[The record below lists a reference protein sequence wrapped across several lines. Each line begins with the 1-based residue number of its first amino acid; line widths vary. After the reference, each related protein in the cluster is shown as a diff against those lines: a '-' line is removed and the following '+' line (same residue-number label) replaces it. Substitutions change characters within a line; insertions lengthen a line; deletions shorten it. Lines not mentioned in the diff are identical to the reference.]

1 MENIIDNYKDVDF
14 KKSALTF
21 FMPDGRVIC
30 INKIEGLQLHPEYLK
45 LLNKRYPELETLVDE
60 FVLDYYIKN
69 PMMIMIYLWPLY
81 LKEGISIYLNLS
93 SYITEETEE
102 GILLFSE
109 ELTKET
115 RNTISKM
122 DSQLEKIYIFE
133 IGRYFKELGTY
144 EYIPFDEIS
153 HKNSQEIFKI
163 IDNKE
168 IKLLIKY

>member
-1 MENIIDNYKDVDF
+1 MNNIIDTYEEVDL

-30 INKIEGLQLHPEYLK
+30 INKMEGLELHPQYLK
-45 LLNKRYPELETLVDE
+45 LLNERYPELEKIADE
-60 FVLDYYIKN
+60 YILDYYIKN
-69 PMMIMIYLWPLY
+69 PMMIMPYLWPLY

-102 GILLFSE
+102 GIILFSE
-109 ELTKET
+109 KITCET
-115 RNTISKM
+115 RNTLSKM
-122 DSQLEKIYIFE
+122 DNQLDKVLFFE
-133 IGRYFKELGTY
+133 IGRYFEELGTY
-144 EYIPFDEIS
+144 EYIPNEDIS
-153 HKNSQEIFKI
+153 PKTSKDLFKI